1 MSTLNRDIISRRIE
15 IHGSELLI
23 FFFLLPLFF
32 LSFFFFPLRASSRCL
47 EAMDVVCSDKEFF
60 CAHCPRPDRCERDL
74 TEPRLAFQ
82 SHYAFLKIIHA
93 GYLERFPYFNRK
105 KAWRLGHL
113 RWRALS
119 AAPLISPP
127 FVEGNNDN
135 FVMRT
140 NLPNCEIVRGAG
152 S

>member
-1 MSTLNRDIISRRIE
+1 MLFARIKD
-15 IHGSELLI
+15 
-23 FFFLLPLFF
+23 
-32 LSFFFFPLRASSRCL
+32 SS
-47 EAMDVVCSDKEFF
+47 VCT
-60 CAHCPRPDRCERDL
+60 ALVLDRCERDL

-93 GYLERFPYFNRK
+93 GYPERFPYFNRK
-105 KAWRLGHL
+105 KAWRLG
-113 RWRALS
+113 RPDGSPSPRPLS
-119 AAPLISPP
+119 FPP

-140 NLPNCEIVRGAG
+140 NLPNCKIVRGAG